1 MGDVMD
7 EIYDEEEMISLHKGF
22 LPERGRARVGYSFIL
37 VTAKPE
43 VVADL
48 PYCSANLPSTV
59 SFCKEVWRPLI
70 V

>member
-7 EIYDEEEMISLHKGF
+7 EIYDEEEMISLLKGF

-43 VVADL
+43 VVVDL
-48 PYCSANLPSTV
+48 PY
-59 SFCKEVWRPLI
+59 
-70 V
+70 